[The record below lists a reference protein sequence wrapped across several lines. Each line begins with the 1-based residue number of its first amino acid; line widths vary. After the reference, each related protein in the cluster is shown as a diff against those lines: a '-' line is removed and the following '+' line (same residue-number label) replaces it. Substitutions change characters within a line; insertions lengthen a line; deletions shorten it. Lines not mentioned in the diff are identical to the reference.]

1 MSDYVNDALLD
12 ASPYKKQADEAKAL
26 VNKWDKTG
34 LLDGLN
40 EDFKRQSMAV
50 LLENQAKQLIN
61 EASSTS
67 PAGGVAG
74 GNYKGDEEWSGVALP
89 LVRRI
94 FGEIAAQE
102 FVSVQPMNLPSGLVF
117 YLDFQHGKTR
127 GGFTSDDSIHGK
139 TGPFSPSGSTAPF
152 PDGGFYGA
160 GKFGYTVGTGSVSFD
175 ATDITTAVATHADLN
190 FNSEFTS
197 SVNAGKIFKNTF
209 AVNNINFS
217 IEKNKTLGLLGP
229 NGCGKTT
236 SIGMMLG
243 LITPTKGEILIDD
256 KILNSKNRIEL
267 LSMMNFA
274 SPYIEL
280 PKKLTVRQNLEVY
293 ARLYGIN
300 NKDKRIDELIEDL
313 NLSKFLYKNTGELS
327 SGQKNRVSLAKS
339 LINKPKLLFLDEP
352 TASLD
357 PDVGDFV
364 RGYLEN
370 YKNKNQLTML
380 LASHNMKEVE
390 RLCNKV
396 IMMKQG
402 KIVDNGTCQELI
414 KKHGRENLE
423 DTFLK
428 IARSK
433 NEFK

>member
-1 MSDYVNDALLD
+1 MKLTVKNLV
-12 ASPYKKQADEAKAL
+12 KK
-26 VNKWDKTG
+26 
-34 LLDGLN
+34 
-40 EDFKRQSMAV
+40 
-50 LLENQAKQLIN
+50 
-61 EASSTS
+61 
-67 PAGGVAG
+67 
-74 GNYKGDEEWSGVALP
+74 
-89 LVRRI
+89 
-94 FGEIAAQE
+94 
-102 FVSVQPMNLPSGLVF
+102 
-117 YLDFQHGKTR
+117 
-127 GGFTSDDSIHGK
+127 
-139 TGPFSPSGSTAPF
+139 
-152 PDGGFYGA
+152 
-160 GKFGYTVGTGSVSFD
+160 
-175 ATDITTAVATHADLN
+175 
-190 FNSEFTS
+190 FNST
-197 SVNAGKIFKNTF
+197 V
-209 AVNNINFS
+209 AVDNISFE
-217 IEKNKTLGLLGP
+217 IEKNNTLGLLGP

-243 LITPTKGEILIDD
+243 LITPTQGEIFIDG
-256 KILNSKNRIEL
+256 IQLNSKNRIKL
-267 LSMMNFA
+267 LSFMNFI

-280 PKKLTVRQNLEVY
+280 PKKLTVKQNLEVY
-293 ARLYGIN
+293 ARLYGVN
-300 NKDKRIDELIEDL
+300 NKIERIGELIEDL

-364 RGYLEN
+364 RAYLEK
-370 YKNKNQLTML
+370 YKNKNELTML

-433 NEFK
+433 NELE